1 MNRFIYI
8 GLFTFFLLY
17 WLATFFFMMPKNPLN
32 LTAQRSREVFQ
43 TNFFQRWSFF
53 APPPDY
59 NQKVYIIFN
68 NKISGK
74 RDYFE
79 IINPINLAKRKTAP
93 FNTYY
98 QIIDYVMASSLINID
113 GSIRLLQNVFKYK
126 NSFGKSSLNDS
137 LTTQKIVSDIEKTQ
151 DFISLTNYAKKVA
164 LENDINPS
172 SVTYQIQ
179 IMKEMIPQFI
189 DRSSATPKVEISFSS
204 HVLNFKL

>member
-1 MNRFIYI
+1 
-8 GLFTFFLLY
+8 
-17 WLATFFFMMPKNPLN
+17 
-32 LTAQRSREVFQ
+32 
-43 TNFFQRWSFF
+43 
-53 APPPDY
+53 
-59 NQKVYIIFN
+59 
-68 NKISGK
+68 
-74 RDYFE
+74 
-79 IINPINLAKRKTAP
+79 
-93 FNTYY
+93 
-98 QIIDYVMASSLINID
+98 MASSLINID

-137 LTTQKIVSDIEKTQ
+137 LITQTIVSDIEKTQ